1 MHLWDRFPS
10 MISLPSPQL
19 FFIVLGVSE
28 LGLALFKRSG
38 GSAQRK
44 DKGSFGM
51 LWAVIGVSIF
61 LAIYGT
67 NAWPQFSYGFSIISY
82 MVGALLFVFGIGLRW
97 WSIIHLGRFFT
108 VDVAIA
114 KDHTVVSDGPYRL
127 VRHPSY
133 SGALLAFLGLGLLVH
148 NWLAALLLVVPITAM
163 FLWRMKVEE
172 QALSAALGAA
182 YTDYMGRTKRLVP
195 FLY

>member
-1 MHLWDRFPS
+1 MHLWDKQPD
-10 MISLPSPQL
+10 MTTLPSPQY
-19 FFIVLGVSE
+19 FFIVLGISE

-38 GSAQRK
+38 RSAQRK

-61 LAIYGT
+61 LAIYISI
-67 NAWPQFSYGFSIISY
+67 AWPQFGHGVSLLSYGLGSLFF
-82 MVGALLFVFGIGLRW
+82 ALGTGLRW

-133 SGALLAFLGLGLLVH
+133 SGALLGFLGLGLLVH
-148 NWLAALLLVVPITAM
+148 NWLAAIPLLVPITVM

-172 QALSAALGAA
+172 QALSAALGTA
-182 YTDYMGRTKRLVP
+182 YTDYMARTKRLLPYV
-195 FLY
+195 Y

>member
-1 MHLWDRFPS
+1 
-10 MISLPSPQL
+10 MITLPSPEY
-19 FFIVLGVSE
+19 FFIVLGISE

-38 GSAQRK
+38 RSAQQK

-51 LWAVIGVSIF
+51 LWGVIGVSIF
-61 LAIYGT
+61 LAIYVSK
-67 NAWPQFSYGFSIISY
+67 AWPQFGFGFSMISY
-82 MVGALLFVFGIGLRW
+82 IIGAFLFVLGIGLRW

-114 KDHTVVSDGPYRL
+114 KDHKVVSDGPYRT

-133 SGALLAFLGLGLLVH
+133 SGALMAFFGLGLLIN
-148 NWLAALLLVVPITAM
+148 NWLAALLLVVPITLM

-172 QALSAALGAA
+172 QALSSALGTA
-182 YTDYMGRTKRLVP
+182 YTDYMKRTKRLVP

>member
-1 MHLWDRFPS
+1 MV
-10 MISLPSPQL
+10 SLPSPQF
-19 FFIVLGVSE
+19 FFIVLGISE

-38 GSAQRK
+38 KTAQRN

-61 LAIYGT
+61 LAIYGMF
-67 NAWPQFSYGFSIISY
+67 AWPQFAYGISILSYS
-82 MVGALLFVFGIGLRW
+82 VGALLFALGIGLRW

-114 KDHTVVSDGPYRL
+114 KDHKVVSDGPYRL

-133 SGALLAFLGLGLLVH
+133 SGALLAFLALGLLVH
-148 NWLAALLLVVPITAM
+148 NWLAALVLVVPITAM

-172 QALSAALGAA
+172 HALSAALGTA
-182 YTDYMGRTKRLVP
+182 YTDYMARTKRLIP

>member
-1 MHLWDRFPS
+1 
-10 MISLPSPQL
+10 MITLPSPEY
-19 FFIVLGVSE
+19 FFIILGISE

-38 GSAQRK
+38 SSAQSK
-44 DKGSFGM
+44 DKGSFGL
-51 LWAVIGVSIF
+51 LWAVIGISIF
-61 LAIYGT
+61 MAIHGRA
-67 NAWPQFSYGFSIISY
+67 AWPRFGYGSSMVSYAI
-82 MVGALLFVFGIGLRW
+82 GALLFVLGIGLRW

-114 KDHTVVSDGPYRL
+114 KDHVVVSDGPYRL

-133 SGALLAFLGLGLLVH
+133 SGALMAFVGLGLLVH
-148 NWLAALLLVVPITAM
+148 NWLAGLLLVVPITVM

-172 QALSAALGAA
+172 QALSSALGPA
-182 YTDYMGRTKRLVP
+182 YTDYMKRTKRLVP

>member
-1 MHLWDRFPS
+1 MNVPS
-10 MISLPSPQL
+10 TQTTFVI
-19 FFIVLGVSE
+19 LGVSE
-28 LGLALFKRSG
+28 LLLAFFKRSG
-38 GSAQRK
+38 QATQSK

-51 LWAVIGVSIF
+51 LWVAIAVSIF
-61 LAIYGT
+61 LAIYCSM
-67 NAWPQFSYGFSIISY
+67 AYPQFSYNSSSAVYWIG
-82 MVGALLFVFGIGLRW
+82 MLLFVLGIGLRW

-114 KDHTVVSDGPYRL
+114 KDHRVVSDGPYTL

-133 SGALLAFLGLGLLVH
+133 SGALMAFLGLGIMMY
-148 NWLAALLLVVPITAM
+148 NWLAALLLIVPITFM

-172 QALSAALGAA
+172 QALTSALGEA
-182 YTDYMGRTKRLVP
+182 YTQYMHRTKRLIP

>member
-1 MHLWDRFPS
+1 
-10 MISLPSPQL
+10 MISLPSPL
-19 FFIVLGVSE
+19 YFFIVLGISE

-61 LAIYGT
+61 LAIHISI
-67 NAWPQFSYGFSIISY
+67 AWPQFGHGFSLLSYGS
-82 MVGALLFVFGIGLRW
+82 GTLLFALGIGLRW

-114 KDHTVVSDGPYRL
+114 NDHTVVSDGPYRL

-133 SGALLAFLGLGLLVH
+133 SGALLAFLGLGILVH
-148 NWLAALLLVVPITAM
+148 NWLAAILLLMPITAM

-172 QALSAALGAA
+172 QALSAAPGAA
-182 YTDYMGRTKRLVP
+182 YTDYMARTKRLVP
-195 FLY
+195 FVY